1 MFELV
6 EFFLLVVVQDLAD
19 LFVRAVPP
27 DGPTRRSP
35 GQPDRA
41 FLPWNN
47 WVAAH
52 YYYPDSVRPASRSGN
67 QGRYPNRPLLHS
79 NPALLVI
86 LPPSS
91 MKKCPITDVSVPL
104 ITFKIPPRL
113 RSDREREKGRSSPL

>member
-19 LFVRAVPP
+19 LFVLAVPP

-52 YYYPDSVRPASRSGN
+52 YYYPDSVRPCIQERESRSL
-67 QGRYPNRPLLHS
+67 PEPPTPPLQS
-79 NPALLVI
+79 RSFGDPATI
-86 LPPSS
+86 EYEKMP
-91 MKKCPITDVSVPL
+91 DHR
-104 ITFKIPPRL
+104 RL
-113 RSDREREKGRSSPL
+113 CSTYYFQDSSPPP

>member
-1 MFELV
+1 MV
-6 EFFLLVVVQDLAD
+6 RLAD
-19 LFVRAVPP
+19 HPVSQIEHFCPGIIGWLPTITILILFA
-27 DGPTRRSP
+27 
-35 GQPDRA
+35 
-41 FLPWNN
+41 
-47 WVAAH
+47 
-52 YYYPDSVRPASRSGN
+52 PASRSGN